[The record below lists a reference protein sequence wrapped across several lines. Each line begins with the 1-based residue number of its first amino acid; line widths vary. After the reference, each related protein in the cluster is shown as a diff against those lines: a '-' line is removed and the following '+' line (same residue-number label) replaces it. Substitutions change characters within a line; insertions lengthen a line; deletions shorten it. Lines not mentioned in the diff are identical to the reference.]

1 MLYVLCAEASWQ
13 PLSQIRRKDL
23 MVVTVAIDYFANEG
37 FLLFVDLVCGE
48 AKGT

>member
-1 MLYVLCAEASWQ
+1 
-13 PLSQIRRKDL
+13 